1 MKNIFNKFA
10 FFIALSFVFI
20 SCGNLT
26 TSENDDSI
34 PQGKGKITISTDLQN
49 GRSVLPT
56 AITKDTTGLTWEL
69 VGTSEGKTYSNIW
82 DDDTDETGTV
92 TVAYKSMTSNSG
104 IVIDTGTWDFTLT
117 ASNTDGKNV
126 LSATIST
133 TINAGENKLNF
144 VMQEATENAASG
156 RIEFTLN
163 FPGDVVTKGIATL
176 TPLAGGN
183 SFTQGFTADAATSNQ
198 FLSSITYTNENISA
212 GYYILKIELQQKG
225 DATTPTVEPKTI
237 NTYSCL
243 IRVAPGLTSQGEDT
257 LDKLAQL
264 YTVTYNLNEGTFD
277 STTSP
282 VPTSYN
288 AYTSFALPTPTK
300 AGYEFAGWYTD
311 ENLQKPVQLD
321 ESNKYKI
328 TQDTTLYA
336 KWKISWDGLKQQIEN
351 NSGISEFVITEDLTA
366 TSTITV
372 SKPFKIT
379 SDKNVTITRGNS
391 IDGAIFEDA
400 FFNVVSAGNLE
411 LEGTENITITLD
423 GGNANESPIL
433 ATAPLIT
440 SSGNLTLTNCILQN
454 NTNTGYG
461 GGVYISDKSSIFTMK
476 GGEISGNSAEYGG
489 GVAVDGSFFM
499 SGGAVISSKNDVYLA
514 KEASIKVTGNLT
526 GTTPVAT
533 ITPNEYSTTWQVITV
548 PESADGATS
557 SVTLSEQVG
566 KFAVTPQTS
575 TDGATINWT
584 INANGFLSKEVVYY
598 VGNNEN
604 DNPQGTETS
613 PFTTLQA
620 AVDEVT
626 DINDGTSSYT
636 IYVMSNITWEEDSYV
651 AVPSNFISIDPTNS
665 LNLKICGYNSTGV
678 TIDANQK
685 GRVMYISPN
694 ANVTLQNLI
703 LTGGYLNG
711 NDGAGLYILNN
722 TAAVTIKNCEI
733 KENTIDNGRGAGIF
747 VVYNSGNLKLT
758 IENSKIFSNTINH
771 NDGIGTYSGA
781 GIAIENVEANITIKD
796 SEITGNRINQAGVQN
811 TSPIDRG
818 VGLWLGNSAETTISG
833 STISN
838 NIIENAALNNENAG
852 GGVYLT
858 EGSLTI
864 QNSTEKN
871 TVISGNSSTI
881 GGGVYVSGGT
891 FTMSGGAYVDSNN
904 DVYLANGTSVTVA
917 ADLSK
922 EFVATITLPSYNVG
936 TPVITVADDNVILA
950 DKVGKFTLKN
960 ENYKISDDGS
970 VAQNSGSSG
979 TVTGTPVSDFSTL
992 KTNIADAPT
1001 DGSVTE
1007 LYLTNDINMTE
1018 YLNINSGQNIVLK
1031 TNGNYSIYR
1040 GSGFTGSFFTVNSG
1054 ATFKLGN
1061 DDGIYKITL
1070 DGRTSSS
1077 ETEGLSASYPFIKQ
1091 VGTLTVSNCIM
1102 QYNKNSSSS
1111 VIGGAIY
1118 SEGTTTITNTSFMN
1132 NANTLESTT
1141 NGCGGAIYLLNN
1153 GNATIS
1159 NCTFENN
1166 TTYQRGGAI
1175 YIGGSTSNTVI
1186 TVSGST
1192 FKNNIAT
1199 NSTGNGGAICV
1210 SSMYGT
1216 VSLTSLTCS
1225 NNCVDN
1231 ATPTSEDIA
1240 YRGSISSVTKNI
1252 GNISCENI
1260 YIDKEN
1266 TLNVIENISS
1276 IIKLTI
1282 DEYVTGSQI
1291 INFNNFANKA
1301 NFTLSDTNY
1310 TISDDGTVVQNSGG
1324 SIAYN
1329 VGEAYEDDSGTVLG
1343 YIFDVG
1349 DGYIKIANPTPLTGD
1364 DEVGLQWCK
1373 SSLNSS
1379 LTSIT
1384 DGLEMKN
1391 KITSI
1396 GITNYPLYA
1405 ALPSGDWYVPTKS
1418 EFELML
1424 QNLTNNQ
1431 INFEYSTFWT
1441 STINSKQIY
1450 YYCGSFELQ
1459 SCDAYSDCLYVMKI
1473 NF

>member
-20 SCGNLT
+20 SCGNLA

-34 PQGKGKITISTDLQN
+34 PRGKGKITISTDLQN

-56 AITKDTTGLTWEL
+56 AIDETTTELKWEL
-69 VGTSEGKTYSNIW
+69 VGIKDGTQQIIKSWTDGA
-82 DDDTDETGTV
+82 DETGTV
-92 TVAYKSMTSNSG
+92 TAYKSMTSDLG

-156 RIEFTLN
+156 SIEFTLN

-176 TPLAGGN
+176 TTYEGTNPDP
-183 SFTQGFTADAATSNQ
+183 QEFTANEGTTNQ
-198 FLSSITYTNENISA
+198 FLSSITYKNENISA
-212 GYYILKIELQQKG
+212 GYYILKIELQQV
-225 DATTPTVEPKTI
+225 DTTTPTVESKTI

-243 IRVAPGLTSQGEDT
+243 IRVAPGLTSKGVYT
-257 LDKLAQL
+257 LDELAQL
-264 YTVTYNLNEGTFD
+264 YTITYNLNEGTFD
-277 STTSP
+277 STTSA

-288 AYTSFALPTPTK
+288 AYTSFELPTPTK
-300 AGYEFAGWYTD
+300 AGYDFAGWYTD

-336 KWKISWDGLKQQIEN
+336 KWKISWDGLKKQIEN
-351 NSGISEFVITEDLTA
+351 DSGISEFVITEDLTA

-391 IDGAIFEDA
+391 IDGAIFKDA
-400 FFNVVSAGNLE
+400 FFKVESAGNLE

-454 NTNTGYG
+454 NTNNTDYDGGGGVYISGESSIFTMTGGEISGNSAYYG
-461 GGVYISDKSSIFTMK
+461 GGVYISGESSIFTMT

-489 GVAVDGSFFM
+489 GVATIGKFSMSGGTISGNKVTNNGNGSGVYVAYYSGTIEYVGTFEM
-499 SGGAVISSKNDVYLA
+499 SGGAYVNDNDVYLA
-514 KEASIKVTGNLT
+514 NGTSVTVAGNLT
-526 GTTPVAT
+526 STDTVAAT
-533 ITPNEYSTTWQVITV
+533 ITPNEYSATRQVITV

-566 KFAVTPQTS
+566 KFAVTPQTAA
-575 TDGATINWT
+575 DGATINWT
-584 INANGFLSKEVVYY
+584 INANGFLSKEAVYY
-598 VGNNEN
+598 VGDNES

-620 AVDEVT
+620 AVDEVNN
-626 DINDGTSSYT
+626 INDGTSSYT
-636 IYVMSNITWEEDSYV
+636 IYVMGNITWEEDSYV
-651 AVPSNFISIDPTNS
+651 ATSSDFINITPTNS

-678 TIDANQK
+678 TINANQK

-711 NDGAGLYILNN
+711 QKGAGLYILNN

-733 KENTIDNGRGAGIF
+733 KENTIDNGCGAGIF
-747 VVYNSGNLKLT
+747 VANNSGNLKLT

-771 NDGIGTYSGA
+771 NNYVREYSGA
-781 GIAIENVEANITIKD
+781 GIDIENVEANITITG
-796 SEITGNRINQAGVQN
+796 SEINSNRINQDGIQN
-811 TSPIDRG
+811 ATPGDKG
-818 VGLWLGNSAETTISG
+818 VGLWLGNSAVTTISG
-833 STISN
+833 STISG
-838 NIIENAALNNENAG
+838 NIIEKAALNNENA
-852 GGVYLT
+852 
-858 EGSLTI
+858 
-864 QNSTEKN
+864 
-871 TVISGNSSTI
+871 

-891 FTMSGGAYVDSNN
+891 FTMSGGAYVDSSN
-904 DVYLANGTSVTVA
+904 DVYLANGTTVTVA

-936 TPVITVADDNVILA
+936 TPVITAADDNVILA

-992 KTNIADAPT
+992 QTNIANALK
-1001 DGSVTE
+1001 DGTVTE

-1018 YLNINSGQNIVLK
+1018 YLNIDSGQNIVLK

-1040 GSGFTGSFFTVNSG
+1040 GSGFTGSFFTVNSD

-1070 DGRTSSS
+1070 DGRTNSSD
-1077 ETEGLSASYPFIKQ
+1077 TEGLSASYPFIKQ
-1091 VGTLTVSNCIM
+1091 EGTLTVSNCIM
-1102 QYNKNSSSS
+1102 QYNKNGGSS

-1118 SEGTTTITNTSFMN
+1118 STGTTTITNTSFMY

-1141 NGCGGAIYLLNN
+1141 KGFGGAIYLLND

-1175 YIGGSTSNTVI
+1175 YIGGSTNSNTVI

-1199 NSTGNGGAICV
+1199 YSTGNGGAICV

-1225 NNCVDN
+1225 DNYVNNAN
-1231 ATPTSEDIA
+1231 PTSEDIA

-1252 GNISCENI
+1252 GNISCANI
-1260 YIDKEN
+1260 YIDKDN
-1266 TLNVIENISS
+1266 TLNVIENINNT
-1276 IIKLTI
+1276 IKLTI
-1282 DEYVTGSQI
+1282 SEYVTGSQI

-1301 NFTLSDTNY
+1301 NFTLSDANY
-1310 TISDDGTVVQNSGG
+1310 TISDEGTVVQNSGG
-1324 SIAYN
+1324 
-1329 VGEAYEDDSGTVLG
+1329 V
-1343 YIFDVG
+1343 
-1349 DGYIKIANPTPLTGD
+1349 
-1364 DEVGLQWCK
+1364 
-1373 SSLNSS
+1373 
-1379 LTSIT
+1379 
-1384 DGLEMKN
+1384 
-1391 KITSI
+1391 
-1396 GITNYPLYA
+1396 
-1405 ALPSGDWYVPTKS
+1405 
-1418 EFELML
+1418 
-1424 QNLTNNQ
+1424 
-1431 INFEYSTFWT
+1431 
-1441 STINSKQIY
+1441 
-1450 YYCGSFELQ
+1450 
-1459 SCDAYSDCLYVMKI
+1459 
-1473 NF
+1473 